1 MQTNTAL
8 PTNEQNR
15 TEYRTCD
22 AELPEFAVSRVFG
35 DHMVLQRGRPIKIW
49 YIGFTPSGKDGNT

>member
-15 TEYRTCD
+15 TEYKTCD
-22 AELPEFAVSRVFG
+22 AELPEFAMSRVFG
-35 DHMVLQRGRPIKIW
+35 DHMVLPDKNMGI
-49 YIGFTPSGKDGNT
+49 FLA